1 MGSVGKTVG
10 YGYNSA
16 GQLTSMTLPSG
27 QVVTY
32 GYQNNRIANITLGST
47 VLLDDVEYEPFG
59 PVRGWSWGN
68 SALATREYDLDGL
81 TSEIE
86 SAGARTY
93 EYDDAFRVTEIEDLD
108 EASLTWGYGYDSLD
122 RLTSASKTGLSQ
134 TWTYDANGNRL
145 TQGGTASSTFTIA
158 TTSNR
163 LSSVSGAISRTYS
176 YDAAGHTTGYSG
188 MTFGYSD
195 AGRLTSVSGTA
206 TASHVHNAMGER
218 VKKVTG
224 GATTY
229 FVFDEAGHLIGEYD
243 GSGNLVQETVWLH
256 DIPVATLR
264 PNGSAVDIYY
274 VHTDHLNT
282 PRRITRPSDDA
293 IVWSWDSDPFGTT
306 AADEDPD
313 GDETDFV
320 YHLRFPGQYL
330 DEETGLHYN
339 YFRDYDPV
347 TGRYVESDPIGLA
360 GGINTYAYTN
370 GNPLRYTDPDGLLA
384 IGDWREFVGGGLDFL
399 KNYWD
404 MRQANWIGADRYF
417 HCKANCEAAQR
428 GSGGEALACIVS
440 DTREWWDLNVKG
452 YPAVDSAGDQA
463 ANLFGRTVGTAGP
476 VGTCWALCS
485 IYRPIGLPAQY

>member
-1 MGSVGKTVG
+1 
-10 YGYNSA
+10 
-16 GQLTSMTLPSG
+16 
-27 QVVTY
+27 
-32 GYQNNRIANITLGST
+32 
-47 VLLDDVEYEPFG
+47 
-59 PVRGWSWGN
+59 
-68 SALATREYDLDGL
+68 
-81 TSEIE
+81 
-86 SAGARTY
+86 
-93 EYDDAFRVTEIEDLD
+93 
-108 EASLTWGYGYDSLD
+108 
-122 RLTSASKTGLSQ
+122 
-134 TWTYDANGNRL
+134 
-145 TQGGTASSTFTIA
+145 
-158 TTSNR
+158 
-163 LSSVSGAISRTYS
+163 
-176 YDAAGHTTGYSG
+176 

-313 GDETDFV
+313 GDETDFI

-347 TGRYVESDPIGLA
+347 TGRYVQSDPAGLS
-360 GGINTYAYTN
+360 GGINAFTYALANPASFVDVLGLYADCITYTKQRFPRSRTVEETFLEKEWHWIQPYFGGAGVGPN
-370 GNPLRYTDPDGLLA
+370 LDPIRPKQSPVMPELRFDLWWVLNQRFHHYKWIVNEDVLVRHVFCVEKISGPCGEENTVITSYDKEDIVNSTETL
-384 IGDWREFVGGGLDFL
+384 IDDWRTLAVIPIYYL
-399 KNYWD
+399 
-404 MRQANWIGADRYF
+404 
-417 HCKANCEAAQR
+417 
-428 GSGGEALACIVS
+428 GSWGI
-440 DTREWWDLNVKG
+440 
-452 YPAVDSAGDQA
+452 
-463 ANLFGRTVGTAGP
+463 
-476 VGTCWALCS
+476 
-485 IYRPIGLPAQY
+485 

>member
-1 MGSVGKTVG
+1 
-10 YGYNSA
+10 
-16 GQLTSMTLPSG
+16 L
-27 QVVTY
+27 
-32 GYQNNRIANITLGST
+32 
-47 VLLDDVEYEPFG
+47 
-59 PVRGWSWGN
+59 
-68 SALATREYDLDGL
+68 
-81 TSEIE
+81 
-86 SAGARTY
+86 
-93 EYDDAFRVTEIEDLD
+93 
-108 EASLTWGYGYDSLD
+108 
-122 RLTSASKTGLSQ
+122 
-134 TWTYDANGNRL
+134 NRL